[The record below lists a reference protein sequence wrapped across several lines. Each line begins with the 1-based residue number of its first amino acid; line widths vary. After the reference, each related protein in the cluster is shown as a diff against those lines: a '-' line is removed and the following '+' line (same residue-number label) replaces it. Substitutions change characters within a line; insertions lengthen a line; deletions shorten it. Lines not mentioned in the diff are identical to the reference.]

1 MVAPHDTGDLVRSL
15 VRVPGSGSNRAAGSE
30 CLDLGRASSL
40 AASVPVP
47 TTLPA
52 ALTTLK
58 VIRQPPASVSKKL
71 GGHVGAKAGILP
83 TKPEDRKRQLSE
95 VSPGSEAAAPKRPR
109 LLTVRQ
115 ASPLVVPGQPVIGP
129 VMVVSLQPQTPPSTP
144 TINFSG
150 STSLS
155 QLIQERDI
163 LRKENQELQKRLSL
177 FHQLFKDK
185 KRLTSVVKQL
195 SVNVP

>member
-47 TTLPA
+47 TTLPP
-52 ALTTLK
+52 ALATPK
-58 VIRQPPASVSKKL
+58 VVRQTPPSVDKL
-71 GGHVGAKAGILP
+71 GSQVGVEAGILP
-83 TKPEDRKRQLSE
+83 AKPEDRKRQRSE
-95 VSPGSEAAAPKRPR
+95 ELPGSDSEASVPKRPR
-109 LLTVRQ
+109 IFALTQ
-115 ASPLVVPGQPVIGP
+115 ASPVVSAQAGQFV
-129 VMVVSLQPQTPPSTP
+129 VVSLQPQTSSPPS
-144 TINFSG
+144 INFSG
-150 STSLS
+150 AASLS
-155 QLIQERDI
+155 QLIKERDN

-185 KRLTSVVKQL
+185 RRLTSVVKRL
-195 SVNVP
+195 GVNVP